1 MQALANHLTALTDL
15 DTSLPMALAEAT
27 KGAVAWEGL
36 GLLSGSSI
44 IDIATALS
52 IFCSQ
57 YSSGHWG
64 NLLRQELPELTDED
78 IEWLCGLTEAMESQE
93 PFFAKSASAQ
103 SINPLTQ
110 SGHSKRRRRGHD
122 VGTANTFSLSQD
134 SLPSSAPPDA
144 PTTGRKRKTIDPSLP
159 VRRSPR
165 LYSEQSAPGNG
176 RGAQPELDTQS
187 DQVPGQ
193 PPPPSPLAASQR
205 PFRKQL
211 SRARRNLH
219 GAGPRATGSLFFLQI
234 FTSFLQFIG
243 EHYSAHGQDQII
255 FFGTN
260 DLRST
265 KDWKAVSAALDRNQ
279 PTTRLPFRVEKSN
292 HGDNPLTDRSSG
304 IGPMH
309 GIEP

>member
-1 MQALANHLTALTDL
+1 MR
-15 DTSLPMALAEAT
+15 ST
-27 KGAVAWEGL
+27 KGDHSVRP
-36 GLLSGSSI
+36 I
-44 IDIATALS
+44 
-52 IFCSQ
+52 
-57 YSSGHWG
+57 
-64 NLLRQELPELTDED
+64 R
-78 IEWLCGLTEAMESQE
+78 
-93 PFFAKSASAQ
+93 AK
-103 SINPLTQ
+103 
-110 SGHSKRRRRGHD
+110 
-122 VGTANTFSLSQD
+122 
-134 SLPSSAPPDA
+134 
-144 PTTGRKRKTIDPSLP
+144 
-159 VRRSPR
+159 
-165 LYSEQSAPGNG
+165 
-176 RGAQPELDTQS
+176 
-187 DQVPGQ
+187 
-193 PPPPSPLAASQR
+193 
-205 PFRKQL
+205 
-211 SRARRNLH
+211 RNLH